1 MFKINI
7 ICVGKIKE
15 RYLLYA
21 INEYLKRLSKYAKV
35 NIIEL
40 EDEKVQNHTP
50 IDIQNI
56 ESRKILTKIKDD
68 DYLIIL
74 DLKGDEY
81 DSVKLAS
88 YFQSLEDKGIGNIF
102 IAIGGSLGFNDEIRK
117 RANKSICFSKLT
129 FPHQL
134 IRVFLLEQ
142 LYRCYK
148 INRNENYHH

>member
-1 MFKINI
+1 MIKINI

-15 RYLLYA
+15 RYLLDA

-40 EDEKVQNHTP
+40 EDEKVQNHTA

-56 ESRKILTKIKDD
+56 ESRKILAKIKDD

-88 YFQSLEDKGIGNIF
+88 YFQSLEDKGIGNNF
-102 IAIGGSLGFNDEIRK
+102 IKIG
-117 RANKSICFSKLT
+117 
-129 FPHQL
+129 
-134 IRVFLLEQ
+134 
-142 LYRCYK
+142 
-148 INRNENYHH
+148 

>member
-1 MFKINI
+1 MIKINI

-15 RYLLYA
+15 RYLLDA

-40 EDEKVQNHTP
+40 EDEKVQNHTA

-56 ESRKILTKIKDD
+56 ESRKILAKIKDD

-88 YFQSLEDKGIGNIF
+88 
-102 IAIGGSLGFNDEIRK
+102 
-117 RANKSICFSKLT
+117 
-129 FPHQL
+129 
-134 IRVFLLEQ
+134 
-142 LYRCYK
+142 
-148 INRNENYHH
+148 

>member
-1 MFKINI
+1 MIKINI

-15 RYLLYA
+15 RYLLDA

-40 EDEKVQNHTP
+40 EDEKVQNHTA

-81 DSVKLAS
+81 DSIKLAS
-88 YFQSLEDKGIGNIF
+88 YFQSLEDKGIGNVF
-102 IAIGGSLGFNDEIRK
+102 IAIGGSIGFNDEIGCI
-117 RANKSICFSKLT
+117 KSFSSHVVYDKGYKSYRFSKMKHIVP
-129 FPHQL
+129 F
-134 IRVFLLEQ
+134 
-142 LYRCYK
+142 
-148 INRNENYHH
+148 

>member
-1 MFKINI
+1 MIKINI

-15 RYLLYA
+15 RYLLDA

-81 DSVKLAS
+81 DSIKLAS
-88 YFQSLEDKGIGNIF
+88 YFQG
-102 IAIGGSLGFNDEIRK
+102 
-117 RANKSICFSKLT
+117 
-129 FPHQL
+129 
-134 IRVFLLEQ
+134 
-142 LYRCYK
+142 
-148 INRNENYHH
+148 

>member
-1 MFKINI
+1 MIKINI

-15 RYLLYA
+15 RYLLDA

-40 EDEKVQNHTP
+40 EDEKVQNHTA

-56 ESRKILTKIKDD
+56 ESRKILAKIKDD

-81 DSVKLAS
+81 DSVK
-88 YFQSLEDKGIGNIF
+88 LEDKGIGNIF